1 MFRPARSKRPQ
12 KQQITRTA
20 SVPAPVGGWN
30 ARDSLAAM
38 DRADAVV
45 LQNFFALPYSVRL
58 RKGYTSWATG
68 LGAQVETLM
77 QYRPPTGGG
86 SMFAAAGANIYDV
99 TSGGAVG
106 AAVVSGLTN
115 ARWQYID
122 FAVGGTSYL
131 YAVNGADKPRLY
143 NGVAW
148 TAIDGVSVPAV
159 TGVTTTNLVNINV
172 HKSRIWFIESGTL
185 KAWYLPTN
193 SVGGAVSAL
202 DLSGLCVRG
211 GYLMTMATWTLDAGR
226 GMDDHAV
233 FITSEGEIVVYA
245 GVDPASAATWQ
256 LVGVYAMGTPLGR
269 RCAVKYAGDVL
280 VITKDGLFPLSKA
293 LMSSRVNTKTA
304 LTDKIQ
310 SAVSEATTLYGTSF
324 GWQTMI
330 YPPENML
337 FLNVPVAVGSQQ
349 QYVMNTI
356 SGAWSN
362 FTNMPANCWELW
374 NDILYFGGNGVVYK
388 AWNGTNDNGANIV
401 GEALP
406 AFNYFGS
413 ATQQKRFTMVR
424 PLIATDSTAGLLFG
438 INTDFKNVTPTG
450 VPSFASATSSA
461 WDTAKWDSGA
471 WGSSDLE
478 MKTDWQSVFGVGFC
492 GALHMII
499 ETNSA
504 NLQWIAT
511 DYVIEDGGV
520 I

>member
-68 LGAQVETLM
+68 LGVQVETLM

-131 YAVNGADKPRLY
+131 YAVNGADNPRLY

-148 TAIDGVSVPAV
+148 TVPAV

-413 ATQQKRFTMVR
+413 AT
-424 PLIATDSTAGLLFG
+424 
-438 INTDFKNVTPTG
+438 
-450 VPSFASATSSA
+450 SSV
-461 WDTAKWDSGA
+461 WDTAIWEQSGVV
-471 WGSSDLE
+471 E
-478 MKTDWQSVFGVGFC
+478 
-492 GALHMII
+492 
-499 ETNSA
+499 
-504 NLQWIAT
+504 
-511 DYVIEDGGV
+511 
-520 I
+520 